1 MYVCMHV
8 PASNPGILRLTI
20 EMQTMTGRTLVPGQD
35 VFAEAR
41 GIFVRKKDTARPQ
54 LALGIVGLSGQKVP
68 RTAIGPGETTHHG
81 QPLLKK
87 TFKAAQESNAFR
99 LVFFQQSLGTFHQQ
113 GASPGMKDGFPRC
126 HWRFRD
132 RDFPSSNPP
141 ACYSLNPS
149 IPPEQVNGVPSSWIV
164 VPLDISV
171 YIYIYITNINN
182 SDNNNHHH

>member
-99 LVFFQQSLGTFHQQ
+99 LVFFQQSLV
-113 GASPGMKDGFPRC
+113 
-126 HWRFRD
+126 
-132 RDFPSSNPP
+132 
-141 ACYSLNPS
+141 PS
-149 IPPEQVNGVPSSWIV
+149 ISKGPVRG
-164 VPLDISV
+164 
-171 YIYIYITNINN
+171 
-182 SDNNNHHH
+182 